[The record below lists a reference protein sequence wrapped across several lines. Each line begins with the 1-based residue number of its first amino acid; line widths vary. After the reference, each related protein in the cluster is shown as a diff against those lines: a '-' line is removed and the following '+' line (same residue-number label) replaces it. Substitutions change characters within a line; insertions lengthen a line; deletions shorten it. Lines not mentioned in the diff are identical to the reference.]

1 MVLEALGS
9 TLSLAVGI
17 MISPLP
23 MIAIFIVLM
32 APKARS
38 NGVAFT
44 AGWALSVL
52 GLIYICISLGQ
63 GFQNNQPT
71 SGEGILQTIL
81 GAAFLYLGFKEFRT
95 SYQSHGD
102 PKLPGWMKRA
112 EKLSFFQAFM
122 MGAIL
127 DFVNV
132 KNIPLAAQAI
142 VVVRPLNLNLS
153 QQWITAIGFA
163 LIASLPFLVPTI
175 WLFLDGEG
183 ARKPLGQARDFLER
197 HNHLVMGALF
207 LIMGSQA
214 IGGGIQVIARN
225 TQA

>member
-1 MVLEALGS
+1 MVLEALGA
-9 TLSLAVGI
+9 TFSLAVGI

-23 MIAIFIVLM
+23 MIAIFIILM
-32 APKARS
+32 APKAKT
-38 NGVAFT
+38 NGIAFT

-52 GLIYICISLGQ
+52 GLIYICIALGQ
-63 GFQNNQPT
+63 GFQNDQPS
-71 SGEGILQTIL
+71 SGQGILQTVL
-81 GAAFLYLGFKEFRT
+81 GAVFLYLGFKEFRT

-112 EKLSFFQAFM
+112 EQLSFFQAFL

-127 DFVNV
+127 DFVNI

-142 VVVRPLNLNLS
+142 VVVRPLDLDLS

-163 LIASLPFLVPTI
+163 LVASLPFLLPTL
-175 WLFLDGEG
+175 WLLIDGEG

-197 HNHLVMGALF
+197 HNHLVMGALL

-225 TQA
+225 A